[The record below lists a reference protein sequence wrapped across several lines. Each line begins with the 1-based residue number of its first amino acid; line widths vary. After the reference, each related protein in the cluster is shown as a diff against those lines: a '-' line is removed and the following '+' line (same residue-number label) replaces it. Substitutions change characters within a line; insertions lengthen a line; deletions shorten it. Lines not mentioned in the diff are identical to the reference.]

1 MKKMITRPVFMLRLQ
16 PLKGVDPI
24 RGLRLALKDLL
35 RRYGLRC
42 ISIEQTEITTDN

>member
-1 MKKMITRPVFMLRLQ
+1 MKKMITHPVFVLRLQ

-24 RGLRLALKDLL
+24 RALRLALKDLL
-35 RRYGLRC
+35 RRCGLRC